1 MAFTKAQI
9 VADIMGKSN
18 IKAIIAIAAFANEA
32 RTTCPYGKDAAGVV
46 AQGVHTQQPYT
57 VTVLDVQGDKCERR
71 NIQIIV
77 YDETLA
83 TEQAFYNQST
93 TPDSLV
99 SVPDTVAAAIGAYAL
114 GLGVK
119 NYSIV
124 KYDPDQ
130 QYAIVKAW
138 IDGATSC
145 SEKTYRIFK
154 SGAALTHKEVV

>member
-9 VADIMGKSN
+9 IADILAKSN
-18 IKAIIAIAAFANEA
+18 IKAIVGISPFANESK
-32 RTTCPYGKDAAGVV
+32 TICPYGKNGGGVV
-46 AQGVHTQQPYT
+46 AQDIHTQQPFT

-71 NIQIIV
+71 NIQIVV
-77 YDETLA
+77 YDEELA
-83 TEQAFYNQST
+83 TEQAFYNQNT
-93 TPDSLV
+93 TPDSAL